1 MAQSSIHSNRSMPD
15 LQAHDVAPLSL
26 KSLERISPDSVS
38 AGLKSPLTPISK
50 EAPGRLQLSPN
61 VVYGY
66 RCRSMTLPD
75 DLGDPFCRLD
85 GSRAD
90 KRESDLCYLAERV
103 NDGLK
108 CGVRP
113 ILADGAL
120 GGTYFLRDRERTI
133 RLVFKPAD
141 EEPNAPNN
149 PYSHSTRVRGSYK
162 GGVLPGF
169 GIYREVCAYILDRG
183 FAGVPPTHLA
193 KVKHPHFADV
203 KLGSVQSYVR
213 GSEGSADDV
222 GPGLFSVSDVQRI
235 AFLDIRLCNLDR
247 HGGNL
252 LACPTH
258 PYSSI
263 SSDSSLRLVPID
275 HGYILPHILHI
286 SEANFAWLHW
296 PQASQ
301 PIAADIAEQIAALD
315 AAADIILL
323 KRVVGEAISEPCL
336 LTLRTTIMLLQ
347 RGVAAGCTL
356 FDLGKCMVTCV
367 DEKYSSLQRA
377 IFAAIHRVQRQS
389 EEVDWGLPVVERYS
403 KRHRSSNAEAE
414 TAVEDAA
421 LDSLLEEGKLP
432 QLMAELGK
440 SLDTLI
446 TSLVSV

>member
-1 MAQSSIHSNRSMPD
+1 MAQSSIHPNRSMPD
-15 LQAHDVAPLSL
+15 LQAHDLAPLNL
-26 KSLERISPDSVS
+26 KSLERVSPDSISV
-38 AGLKSPLTPISK
+38 GMKSPLTPISK
-50 EAPGRLQLSPN
+50 EAPGRLQLTPN

-75 DLGDPFCRLD
+75 NLGDPFCRLD

-90 KRESDLCYLAERV
+90 KRENDLCHLVECV
-103 NDGLK
+103 DDGLK
-108 CGVRP
+108 CGIRP

-120 GGTYFLRDRERTI
+120 GGTYFLRDKERTI

-149 PYSHSTRVRGSYK
+149 PHSHSTHVRGSYK

-169 GIYREVCAYILDRG
+169 GVYREVCAYLLDRG

-193 KVKHPHFADV
+193 KVKHPHFSDV

-222 GPGLFSVSDVQRI
+222 GPVLFGISDVQRI

-252 LACPTH
+252 LACPVH
-258 PYSSI
+258 PYSS
-263 SSDSSLRLVPID
+263 SASDASLRLVPID

-296 PQASQ
+296 PQVAQ
-301 PIAADIAEQIAALD
+301 PIGADILSEIASLDAQADIA
-315 AAADIILL
+315 LL

-336 LTLRTTIMLLQ
+336 LTLRTTTMLLQ
-347 RGVAAGCTL
+347 KGAAAGCTF
-356 FDLGKCMVTCV
+356 FDLGKSMIACA
-367 DEKYSSLQRA
+367 DEKYSPLQRV
-377 IFAAIHRVQRQS
+377 IFAAIHRVQSRAS
-389 EEVDWGLPVVERYS
+389 IIDWGLPVVERYS
-403 KRHRSSNAEAE
+403 KRHRSATTDE
-414 TAVEDAA
+414 TAVDDAA
-421 LDSLLEEGKLP
+421 LDGLLEDGRLP
-432 QLMAELGK
+432 QLIAELEK
-440 SLDTLI
+440 ALEEFVA
-446 TSLVSV
+446 SLVSA